1 MFLFTK
7 LADTVKRLYCNK
19 ISDKKSNIKENNLF
33 ENNFYLGS
41 VFSVLRRST
50 TKWIL
55 AIEHA
60 R

>member
-1 MFLFTK
+1 MLSNDFF
-7 LADTVKRLYCNK
+7 CNK
-19 ISDKKSNIKENNLF
+19 TLYKKSNIKESNLF

-41 VFSVLRRST
+41 EFSVLRRSA